1 MTERLKVM
9 KDNKN
14 IGKLP
19 KILAPAGNLEKLV
32 MAVEYGADEVFF
44 AGKTMGLRAGSKNFS
59 SEDLEKGIE
68 YCHKHGVKSNITVN
82 IVPHENDLN
91 GFEDYLKYLQKI
103 GADALIASDAGVI
116 DIIKQTTPDMRVHLS
131 TQANTTNSSAANF
144 WYKQGVK
151 RIVLARELSFDE
163 IEEIIKNTPKDLEFE
178 AFVHGAMC
186 ISYSGRCLLSSFMT
200 GRYSNKG
207 DCAQPCRWKYNIVEE
222 KRPGEYFPIEEND
235 EGTFI
240 FNSKDLC
247 MVEYMQKF
255 IDLGISAL
263 KIEGRMKSEYY
274 TANAVR
280 AYKNALLEVDKYGT
294 KADLQYWKEELEKAS
309 YRDYTYGFYLG
320 NPYETAQL
328 YTSSSYIRTYDV
340 VAIVKDY
347 DKATQ
352 IATLE
357 QRNKFNEGDLLE
369 VFGPAGRHFEIIA
382 KEMKNEKGERIDS
395 APHAQEI
402 IHMKIEKELAPYYI
416 IRKKK

>member
-1 MTERLKVM
+1 MIPQSGVRNGGIM
-9 KDNKN
+9 
-14 IGKLP
+14 LP
-19 KILAPAGNLEKLV
+19 KILAPAGNLEKLI

-44 AGKTMGLRAGSKNFS
+44 AGKTMGLRAGSKNFDS
-59 SEDLEKGIE
+59 DDLEKGIE
-68 YCHKHGVKSNITVN
+68 YCHKHGVNSNITVN
-82 IVPHENDLN
+82 IVPHENDLK
-91 GFEDYLKYLQKI
+91 GFEEYLKYLQKI

-116 DIIKQTTPDMRVHLS
+116 DIIKQTTPDMKIHLS

-151 RIVLARELSFDE
+151 RIVLARELSFTE
-163 IEEIIKNTPKDLEFE
+163 IEEMIKNTPKDLEFE

-222 KRPGEYFPIEEND
+222 KRPGEYFPIDEND

-255 IDLGISAL
+255 IDLGITAL

-274 TANAVR
+274 TANAVK
-280 AYKNALLEVDKYGT
+280 AYKNALLEVKKYGE
-294 KADLQYWKEELEKAS
+294 KADLKYWKEELEKAS

-320 NPYETAQL
+320 NPYENGQL

-340 VAIVKDY
+340 VAIVRDY

-352 IATLE
+352 TATLE
-357 QRNKFNEGDLLE
+357 QRNKFNEGDILE
-369 VFGPAGRHFEIIA
+369 AFGPVGRHFEIVA
-382 KEMKNEKGERIDS
+382 NDMRNTKGEKIDS
-395 APHAQEI
+395 APHPQELI
-402 IHMKIEKELAPYYI
+402 QMKIEKEVAPYYI
-416 IRKKK
+416 IRKRKDS

>member
-1 MTERLKVM
+1 MTPQSGVRNGGIM
-9 KDNKN
+9 
-14 IGKLP
+14 LP
-19 KILAPAGNLEKLV
+19 KILAPAGNLEKLI

-44 AGKTMGLRAGSKNFS
+44 AGKTMGLRAGSKNFDS
-59 SEDLEKGIE
+59 DDLEKGIE
-68 YCHKHGVKSNITVN
+68 YCHKHGVNSNITVN
-82 IVPHENDLN
+82 IVPHENDLK
-91 GFEDYLKYLQKI
+91 GFEEYLKYLQKI

-116 DIIKQTTPDMRVHLS
+116 DIIKQTTPDMKIHLS

-151 RIVLARELSFDE
+151 RIVLARELSFTE
-163 IEEIIKNTPKDLEFE
+163 IEEMIKNTPKDLEFE

-255 IDLGISAL
+255 IDLGITAL

-274 TANAVR
+274 TANAVK
-280 AYKNALLEVDKYGT
+280 AYKNALLEVKKYGE

-320 NPYETAQL
+320 NPYENGQL

-340 VAIVKDY
+340 VAIVRDY

-352 IATLE
+352 TATLE
-357 QRNKFNEGDLLE
+357 QRNKFNEGDILE
-369 VFGPAGRHFEIIA
+369 AFGPVGRHFEIVANDMRNI
-382 KEMKNEKGERIDS
+382 KGEKIDS
-395 APHAQEI
+395 APHPQELI
-402 IHMKIEKELAPYYI
+402 QMKIEKEVAPYYI
-416 IRKKK
+416 IRKRKDS

>member
-1 MTERLKVM
+1 M
-9 KDNKN
+9 
-14 IGKLP
+14 LP
-19 KILAPAGNLEKLV
+19 KILAPAGNLEKLM
-32 MAVEYGADEVFF
+32 MAVQYGADEVFF
-44 AGKTMGLRAGSKNFS
+44 AGKSMGLRAGSKNFGS
-59 SEDLEKGIE
+59 DDLEKGIE
-68 YCHKHGVKSNITVN
+68 YCHKHGVRAHITVN
-82 IVPHENDLN
+82 IVPHNDDLK

-116 DIIKQTTPDMRVHLS
+116 DIIKQTIPDMRIHLS

-151 RIVLARELSFDE
+151 RIVLARELSFVE
-163 IEEIIKNTPKDLEFE
+163 IEQMIQDTPKELEFE

-207 DCAQPCRWKYNIVEE
+207 DCSQPCRWKYNIVEE

-247 MVEYMQKF
+247 MIEYMQKF
-255 IDLGISAL
+255 IDLGLTAL

-274 TANAVR
+274 TANAVK
-280 AYKNALLEVDKYGT
+280 AYKNALLEVAKYGE
-294 KADLQYWKEELEKAS
+294 KADLKYWKEELEKAS
-309 YRDYTYGFYLG
+309 YRDYTHGFYLG
-320 NPYETAQL
+320 NPYEAGQL

-340 VAIVKDY
+340 VAIVRDY

-352 IATLE
+352 IATVE
-357 QRNKFNEGDLLE
+357 QRNKFNEGDILE
-369 VFGPAGRHFEIIA
+369 VSGPVGRHFEIVA
-382 KEMKNEKGERIDS
+382 KDMRNKKGEKIDS
-395 APHAQEI
+395 APHPQELI
-402 IHMKIEKELAPYYI
+402 QMKIEKEVAPYYI
-416 IRKKK
+416 IRKRKDV